1 MGSKFS
7 KSSKVDKNQ
16 KKWDDLNLEGRS
28 KYSTL
33 PASFRRKT
41 TDPEDEDNVGKTG
54 TLPRKISNLNRNA
67 SFSKR
72 VRKSIR
78 SWASQKGLI
87 ESGKVKV
94 EETVTPVTPSQDST
108 KPSSVVLNT
117 EEDKDKVVPVLEKN
131 SDISVVVTD
140 ANKVEVEIVNSE
152 TKNEDK
158 QEATTEEA
166 NVLKDEKQAQGD
178 EDLNNSENV
187 DTKAETTGSID
198 NDNKDR
204 SSSES
209 DFVMVEKEDLAPLKE
224 AHEEKKEN
232 DAEPMLSKEVDPLEL
247 QEAADCKEMRLQRSS
262 QRHLPQWRMFNL
274 K

>member
-1 MGSKFS
+1 MRTTSEKLGRFRG
-7 KSSKVDKNQ
+7 SKVDKNQ

-87 ESGKVKV
+87 ESGKAKV

-117 EEDKDKVVPVLEKN
+117 EEDKDKIVPVLEKN
-131 SDISVVVTD
+131 SDISVAVTD

-152 TKNEDK
+152 TKIEDK
-158 QEATTEEA
+158 KEATTEEA
-166 NVLKDEKQAQGD
+166 NVLKDEKKAQGD
-178 EDLNNSENV
+178 EDLNNPENV
-187 DTKAETTGSID
+187 DTKAETSGSID
-198 NDNKDR
+198 ND
-204 SSSES
+204 
-209 DFVMVEKEDLAPLKE
+209 
-224 AHEEKKEN
+224 
-232 DAEPMLSKEVDPLEL
+232 
-247 QEAADCKEMRLQRSS
+247 
-262 QRHLPQWRMFNL
+262 
-274 K
+274 